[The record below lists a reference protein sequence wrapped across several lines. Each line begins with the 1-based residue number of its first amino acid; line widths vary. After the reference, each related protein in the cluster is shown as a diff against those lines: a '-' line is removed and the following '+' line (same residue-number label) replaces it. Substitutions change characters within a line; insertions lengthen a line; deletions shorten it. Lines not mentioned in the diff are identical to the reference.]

1 MTLMLK
7 PPQALLAAICAALLL
22 ATLYE
27 LVAPVQAFSVP
38 DAPLHSGAVTPAST
52 LRFAMPPEDR
62 FAAIDARPIF
72 LPTRKPPLLPD
83 TAAANQPATPPPLP
97 AMVLVGIILDGA
109 NHLALLKSPGAP
121 FVQTLS
127 VGAALGGWTI
137 AEIDA
142 DKIVLRTTGFPD
154 QAMTLD
160 AARAAEPPSVVS
172 PIAAPSEQQ
181 NNDAEAAH

>member
-1 MTLMLK
+1 MNLMLK
-7 PPQALLAAICAALLL
+7 PPQVLLAAICAALLL

-27 LVAPVQAFSVP
+27 LVVPVQAFSVP
-38 DAPLHSGAVTPAST
+38 DAPWHSGSVTATST
-52 LRFAMPPEDR
+52 PRFAMPPEDR

-72 LPTRKPPLLPD
+72 LPARKPPAVVD
-83 TAAANQPATPPPLP
+83 TATASQSATPPPLP
-97 AMVLVGIILDGA
+97 TMALVGIILDGA

-121 FVQTLS
+121 FVRTLS

-142 DKIVLRTTGFPD
+142 DKIVLRTTGFAD
-154 QAMTLD
+154 QPMTLD

-172 PIAAPSEQQ
+172 PIAAPSQQQ